1 MVPRFILTKILITL
15 IFVCAREVASAND
28 SCGNTIVVIGSTGD
42 LARRYVWPAVFENF
56 VLRQESFE
64 KCALLTFGTYRS
76 TKNAGE
82 FNFSSLNSQL
92 TCPLGVG
99 GELCDRDKRAF
110 EAHVRFLPFNS
121 EDDFRSLVR
130 ELERSYA
137 EGNSFELGRLFYLA
151 IPPSAYS
158 SVCRNIDT
166 HARPAKGWLR
176 VVLEKPFG
184 RDQESAEQLAQ
195 KVAEYLEEDEVY
207 RIDHYLGKTGVQQI
221 VPFKENNGESPSLPP
236 WNARSVQ
243 RIEVVMKERL
253 DVKGRTQFFDEYGIL
268 RDVHQ
273 NHLTEILARL
283 LSDPVVGS
291 FAKQKI
297 PILSMLYPPGPRQAI
312 VGQYSTYQQHLMEDG
327 IISASNNASR
337 TPTFASVVLY
347 SRDVR
352 WSGVPF
358 VLTAGKNLNER
369 TSYAKV
375 VFRNSFFSVANTTST
390 STCSPEIVF
399 MIQDETLR
407 KPGVLLSWHFDH
419 TRLSTPFLGWQVETV
434 HYPANESCVYSFMS
448 PSTVPPANPYGALIG
463 AVLDGNN
470 EQFVDTRSLLL
481 SWSIWTPLLQNLG
494 ASSTHPHLYSL
505 DSLHSLDFSLG
516 PDGIHLLNVANSMY
530 HLNSPQANG
539 QQFDAPHEVAI
550 SSDIHH
556 DNLSAL
562 FGIPTYSGNRFE
574 IADAIAAHIYVA
586 ARDAVSRRRRFH
598 LALPGGQSPL
608 ILYQTL
614 VLRYRDTFPWQQTHV
629 WLTDE
634 RCTAWD
640 GEDSNILQL
649 SAHLLTLLPIPYHQ
663 VHPFPTELQHGLCSE
678 EDNGT
683 LLHERWLNSTTGTG
697 VLDYVVLGVGVD
709 GHVASLFPGA
719 SQMWNGLVELVDV
732 QGATGVGR
740 RMTLTHKALHL
751 ARHVSLLLSGTRQ
764 EKHSVFTALEACSAS
779 HLSGCGLPAYD
790 VILSRRSSPISLYI
804 DARLL

>member
-1 MVPRFILTKILITL
+1 MGPWFILITFGL
-15 IFVCAREVASAND
+15 CAHEVASANV
-28 SCGNTIVVIGSTGD
+28 SCRDTIVVIGSTGD
-42 LARRYVWPAVFENF
+42 LARRYVWPAIFDNF
-56 VLRQESFE
+56 VLRQNGFA

-76 TKNAGE
+76 TKHAGE

-92 TCPLGVG
+92 ICPLGVD
-99 GELCDRDKRAF
+99 GELCDRAKRAF
-110 EAHVRFLPFNS
+110 EDHVRFLPFNS
-121 EDDFRSLVR
+121 EDDFRSLIR
-130 ELERSYA
+130 ELERLYA
-137 EGNSFELGRLFYLA
+137 EENVSELGRLFYLA

-166 HARPAKGWLR
+166 HARPTKGWLR

-184 RDQESAEQLAQ
+184 RDQGSAEELAQ

-221 VPFKENNGESPSLPP
+221 VPFRENNDGSPSLPP

-283 LSDPVVGS
+283 LSDPAAGS
-291 FAKQKI
+291 FARQKVS
-297 PILSMLYPPGPRQAI
+297 ILSKLYPPGPGQAV
-312 VGQYSTYQQHLMEDG
+312 VGQYSTYQQHLVEDG
-327 IISASNNASR
+327 VVSALSNASR

-347 SRDVR
+347 SRDAR

-358 VLTAGKNLNER
+358 VLTAGKSLNER

-375 VFRNSFFSVANTTST
+375 MFKNNFFSVANTTST
-390 STCSPEIVF
+390 STCLPEIVF
-399 MIQDETLR
+399 MIQDEILR

-419 TRLSTPFLGWQVETV
+419 VHLNPPFPGWQVETV
-434 HYPANESCVYSFMS
+434 RHPTNGSCVYSFIS
-448 PSTVPPANPYGALIG
+448 PSIVPTANPYGALIG
-463 AVLDGNN
+463 AVLDGNRG
-470 EQFVDTRSLLL
+470 QFVDTQSLLE

-494 ASSTHPHLYSL
+494 LSSTRPHLYSL

-516 PDGIHLLNVANSMY
+516 PDGVHLLNLANSMY
-530 HLNSPQANG
+530 HVNFPQANG
-539 QQFDAPHEVAI
+539 QQLDALPGIFA
-550 SSDIHH
+550 SSSIDQG
-556 DNLSAL
+556 NLSVL

-574 IADAIAAHIYVA
+574 IADSLAAHIYMA
-586 ARDAVSRRRRFH
+586 ARDAVARGGHFH

-608 ILYQTL
+608 TLYQTL
-614 VLRYRDTFPWQQTHV
+614 VLRYRDVFPWEQTHV

-634 RCTAWD
+634 RCVGLD
-640 GEDSNILQL
+640 GEDSNILHL

-683 LLHERWLNSTTGTG
+683 WLHERRLNSTTGTG
-697 VLDYVVLGVGVD
+697 VLDYVVLGVGID

-719 SQMWNGLVELVDV
+719 SQMWNGLVELVEV
-732 QGATGVGR
+732 QGVTGVRR
-740 RMTLTHKALHL
+740 RMTLTHKALQL
-751 ARHVSLLLSGTRQ
+751 ARHVSLLISGSHQ
-764 EKHSVFTALEACSAS
+764 EKHGVFTALKTCFGS
-779 HLSGCGLPAYD
+779 HLTGCGLPAYD
-790 VILSRRSSPISLYI
+790 VILSRRSSPTSLYI
-804 DARLL
+804 DALLL